1 MTNRTLTYLKRIT
14 ILAIFGLFPF
24 FAEINPVWAADD
36 CGADCGV
43 NWKSCPK
50 DKNGNLVTRYDISAD
65 CLKKL
70 NNSYQNCIN
79 TMPVTGN
86 VARVPEDV
94 CMRSSTRQHKGMDY
108 AVVKGTNV
116 TAAAD
121 GVVER
126 ANDCSTDYGLKIV
139 LRHKRQDG
147 KGSSFVTVY
156 AHLSQ
161 MLVSQGQIVKKGEVI
176 GKSGGSSCK
185 GGVLLPN
192 HYKEHLHFEI
202 RDTEYGQVI
211 NPMCDEIQS
220 LCGKCYANFNP
231 NQCRV
236 ECKQNPNAPECQSSE
251 NSIDGEY
258 NDLNM
263 DSTNY
268 WQEQAKKQNEKFSW
282 TGNTDFASQNAVVPS
297 TAYSPD
303 IIAEN
308 AIASEKC
315 NIEAYRNSYTGCI
328 FCDLFRVLFDTA
340 SNLAKLSYTSLSD
353 AMVDLVIIGMALWLA
368 ITILKFISA
377 FDVKEPRT
385 LIKTILNQAFVV
397 VCVVVILKSDIQE
410 FINLIVTPVFNTG
423 MALAQLVTSGQT
435 GQTCSGF
442 TQVTENG
449 GLPSSIG
456 NNILCTIQ
464 SIQGKILDVLTIGST
479 SLCIAVK
486 VESFHGIWLLP
497 HLGYLIVGLVLW
509 IAGIMLMLI
518 YPWLLIDSILQLSIA
533 SALIPVAIAAYAFP
547 ITRKKYVSKVWE
559 TFMMAMFTFLFLT
572 IVIFIIT
579 TGIEQIMAEVMNDR
593 VKGVG
598 SDSSYKF
605 ILDAAEGLAWW
616 TIRFLKLVFWMFLG
630 WAVLDQAQS
639 FAKSFTKGAF
649 TIKPIGSPFGGMVN
663 NVATQA
669 AIGAGGK
676 TLKGTK
682 WVGKQMGNGIHD
694 IAHSAK
700 VDYMAKRALN
710 SSNAKTND
718 DGSVTATVRNWYGR
732 KVTRTVSQ
740 DANGN
745 YSITNQ
751 KSKIKMLGMLS
762 HDNTTTTDKYI
773 TVKNKYGKDGK
784 LLKQSIKIDS
794 AACKTLTNK
803 DGSLNMVAVNVLK
816 QNSTL
821 APELVNTAILQQVLK
836 ERMPNSDLANM
847 DKVFASR
854 TAVINDDGSF
864 EIKQVNVD
872 GSTTNF
878 SMKIDGDRVMT
889 SVEKVRA
896 DGSALKFSSDG
907 IINRRSSYVYK
918 DGKVDT
924 SSIKNKYAFSDYYAK
939 RSAKPMDSNGVI
951 SRGVPK
957 DKIMFGKDDLDLM
970 AEQIATYGQPE
981 QIREF
986 SK

>member
-1 MTNRTLTYLKRIT
+1 MAKMTNRTLTYLKRIT
-14 ILAIFGLFPF
+14 ILALFGLFPIL
-24 FAEINPVWAADD
+24 AEIHPVWAADD

-43 NWKSCPK
+43 NWAPCPS
-50 DKNGNLVTRYDISAD
+50 GTRRDIEAS

-70 NNSYQNCIN
+70 NDSYQNCIN
-79 TMPVTGN
+79 TMPVVGY
-86 VARVPEDV
+86 VDRVPEDL
-94 CMRSSTRQHKGMDY
+94 CLRNRDNPRHNGMDY

-126 ANDCSTDYGLKIV
+126 ANPCSEGYGKKIV
-139 LRHKRQDG
+139 LRHQRQDG

-161 MLVSQGQIVKKGEVI
+161 ILVSHGQIVRKGDVI
-176 GKSGGSSCK
+176 GKSGGSSCS
-185 GGVLLPN
+185 GGVLQPD
-192 HYKEHLHFEI
+192 HYDQHLHFEI
-202 RDTEYGQVI
+202 RKSEGGEVI

-220 LCGKCYANFNP
+220 LCGKCYADFNP
-231 NQCRV
+231 NQCRT
-236 ECKQNPNAPECQSSE
+236 ECKLNPLSPGCQSSK
-251 NSIDGEY
+251 SSTG
-258 NDLNM
+258 
-263 DSTNY
+263 DSDFTFDSKSY
-268 WQEQAKKQNEKFSW
+268 WQEYAKEQSQNNKFGPWS
-282 TGNTDFASQNAVVPS
+282 GAQDFASQNAVVPS
-297 TAYSPD
+297 TAYTSTGYTKD
-303 IIAEN
+303 TEQ
-308 AIASEKC
+308 C
-315 NIEAYRNSYTGCI
+315 NIEAYRNSYTDCI
-328 FCDLFRVLFDTA
+328 FCDLFRVLFNTA
-340 SNLAKLSYTSLSD
+340 SSLAKHSYTSLSEV
-353 AMVDLVIIGMALWLA
+353 MVTLVIIGMALWLA
-368 ITILKFISA
+368 ITVLKFISA

-410 FINLIVTPVFNTG
+410 FIDLIVTPVFNTG

-442 TQVTENG
+442 TQVAEGG
-449 GLPSSIG
+449 GLPASIG

-479 SLCIAVK
+479 SLCIAIK
-486 VESFHGIWLLP
+486 VESYRGIWLLP

-509 IAGIMLMLI
+509 ITGIMLMLI
-518 YPWLLIDSILQLSIA
+518 YPWLLVDAILQLSIA

-579 TGIEQIMAEVMNDR
+579 TGIEQIMAEVINDR
-593 VKGVG
+593 LKNAGTG
-598 SDSSYKF
+598 SGYDF

-616 TIRFLKLVFWMFLG
+616 TVRFLKLVFWMFLG
-630 WAVLDQAQS
+630 WAVLDQAQA
-639 FAKSFTKGAF
+639 FAKSFSKGGF
-649 TIKPIGSPFGGMVN
+649 NIKSIGTPFGGMVN
-663 NVATQA
+663 NVATKA
-669 AIGAGGK
+669 ATGVGGGA
-676 TLKGTK
+676 LKGTK
-682 WVGKQMGNGIHD
+682 WAGKQMGNGIHD

-710 SSNAKTND
+710 SSTAKTND

-794 AACKTLTNK
+794 AACKTLTNR
-803 DGSLNMVAVNVLK
+803 DGSLNMVAINVLK

-918 DGKVDT
+918 DGKVDP

-939 RSAKPMDSNGVI
+939 RSAKPMDANGVI

-981 QIREF
+981 QMKEF